1 MRYVRILVLMAI
13 SAVMVA
19 AATSCKKDGKLVG
32 TWEYKGERN
41 TTYLTF
47 NKGGNGTAVEGMRYP
62 TEFDNEGNPTGWKE
76 EKGDPDNF
84 TWTLNKTTLIIT
96 VSEEEGERKSESSSI
111 GFFDGKMLIVN
122 GDKFSKK

>member
-1 MRYVRILVLMAI
+1 MRYVRIFVLMAL
-13 SAVMVA
+13 SAIMVA
-19 AATSCKKDGKLVG
+19 TATSCKKDGKLVG
-32 TWEYKGERN
+32 TWEHKEEHSF
-41 TTYLTF
+41 TTLTF
-47 NKGGNGTAVEGMRYP
+47 NKGGSGVLTSSYKYPRGRDSEGKPMWEERKSNGV
-62 TEFDNEGNPTGWKE
+62 
-76 EKGDPDNF
+76 F

>member
-1 MRYVRILVLMAI
+1 MRYVRIFVLMAL
-13 SAVMVA
+13 SAIMVA
-19 AATSCKKDGKLVG
+19 TATSCKKDGKLVG
-32 TWEYKGERN
+32 TWEHKEEHSF
-41 TTYLTF
+41 TTLTF
-47 NKGGNGTAVEGMRYP
+47 NKGGNGKMVEGRRYP

-76 EKGDPDNF
+76 RKSNGVF

-96 VSEEEGERKSESSSI
+96 VSGEEKGEKYESSSI

>member
-32 TWEYKGERN
+32 TWEHKGERN

-47 NKGGNGTAVEGMRYP
+47 NKGGNGTMVEGERHP
-62 TEFDNEGNPTGWKE
+62 TGYDSEGNPTGWKE
-76 EKGDPDNF
+76 EKSDPDNF

-96 VSEEEGERKSESSSI
+96 VSVERKGEKYEYNSI
-111 GFFDGKMLIVN
+111 GFFDGKMLIV
-122 GDKFSKK
+122 GDNKYTKK

>member
-32 TWEYKGERN
+32 TWEHKGERN

-84 TWTLNKTTLIIT
+84 TWTLNKTTLIMT
-96 VSEEEGERKSESSSI
+96 YSWERKGEKYESNSI

>member
-1 MRYVRILVLMAI
+1 MRYVRIFVLMAVTAI
-13 SAVMVA
+13 MVA
-19 AATSCKKDGKLVG
+19 TATSCKKDGKLVG

-47 NKGGNGTAVEGMRYP
+47 NKGGNGTMVEGWKRSTGY
-62 TEFDNEGNPTGWKE
+62 DSEGNPTGWKE
-76 EKGDPDNF
+76 EKSDPDKF
-84 TWTLNKTTLIIT
+84 TWALNKTTLIIT